1 MSLASSHIVVER
13 TSKKYRQM
21 KNIITILFLLMSF
34 SGFAQKYGH
43 LDVNKASEK
52 LPELQ
57 VIQEQLQS
65 KSAELES
72 RLKRM
77 YELYQNK
84 IEQFQSTVS
93 TMSADEQKVNA
104 EEIQNL
110 EVRINEAQQNSQIEL
125 QELEMQLMKP
135 IFDKVKK
142 AIDDVSVENGYTLIF
157 DTSSGAVLYAGG
169 DDVISLVLEKLAIQ

>member
-1 MSLASSHIVVER
+1 
-13 TSKKYRQM
+13 M
-21 KNIITILFLLMSF
+21 KNLIAILFLLVSITSF
-34 SGFAQKYGH
+34 GQKYGH
-43 LDVNKASEK
+43 IDVNLVSEN
-52 LPELQ
+52 LPELA
-57 VIQEQLQS
+57 VIESQLQT

-84 IEQFQSTVS
+84 IEVFQTNVS
-93 TMSADEQKVNA
+93 TMPADEQKTAA

-110 EVRINEAQQNSQIEL
+110 EVRINEAQQNSQVEL
-125 QELEMQLMKP
+125 QELEMKLMKP

-142 AIDDVSVENGYTLIF
+142 AIDEVSAENGYTLVF

-169 DDVISLVLEKLAIQ
+169 DDLLALVKEKLAAQ

>member
-1 MSLASSHIVVER
+1 
-13 TSKKYRQM
+13 M
-21 KNIITILFLLMSF
+21 KNILAILFLFVSLTSF
-34 SGFAQKYGH
+34 GQKYGH
-43 LDVNKASEK
+43 LDINKASED
-52 LPELQ
+52 LSELI

-65 KSAELES
+65 KAAELES
-72 RLKRM
+72 RLTRM

-84 IEQFQSTVS
+84 IEGFQTNVS
-93 TMSADEQKVNA
+93 TMSADEQKIGA

-135 IFDKVKK
+135 IFDKVRK
-142 AIDDVSVENGYTLIF
+142 AIDDVSIENGYTLIF

-169 DDVISLVLEKLAIQ
+169 DDVISLVKEKLAVQ